1 MEKFTKVRN
10 IGKGNMGACALAR
23 NNEDGRYYV
32 IKQVDLAKLNK
43 KERQQSLNEAKVL
56 SALRHPNVIN
66 YYDSFLARK
75 SDHLCIVMEYADGG
89 DLSQR
94 IKNNHGVHFS
104 QTQVLDWFIQSVL
117 SLHYTHQ
124 RKILHRD
131 VKTQNI
137 FLTQD
142 NLCKLGDYG
151 IARTL
156 NSTYDQASTFVGT
169 PYYLSP
175 ELILERPYDHMSDV
189 WALGVVLYEMMALK
203 HPFNAN
209 DMKSLMHRILKVQY
223 EPPPTIYSPE
233 LRYIVSKILVK
244 DPTQRIRLSEVLELN
259 IISSRI
265 QEWMNGGILP
275 AKYIT
280 ALIRSKSLPPSLMAY
295 AMQQSAVIAANG
307 GGGGGS
313 QASSPSHASQQPLP
327 QLVQPIQQYQPP
339 QQQQAPPPQTF
350 KNHYDPPPAL
360 PKSTSPGVENHNYLP
375 PPSKAISPPPF
386 FFQAPPPQTFK
397 NHYDLPPALPKS
409 TSPGVENHNYLPPPS
424 KAISPPP
431 QGSQQVG
438 VGPSRPQ
445 YNNNNNAGGGYEYF
459 TSAAAGA
466 GGGGGYPQPPAVNR
480 SPERPLQQQQY
491 PQSGANNQPR
501 GGGYDYAA
509 YGGGGQQPQQQQAY
523 RRESEDVLL
532 RGGGGAGRGSNAPP
546 PQLGGAARASQLPP
560 PPVSNDYFSRN
571 ALAPQQQASNSN
583 NIGGGK
589 GAYNLPPAPGR
600 SQLPA
605 LGGNNNINQQQQPVG
620 VYRAYQAQQEY
631 DTKGNVMMGPPPPR
645 SLAPVVV
652 HGQGGIA
659 PPPLRPSNMGMAYG
673 GGGGV
678 GVGGGVA
685 AAMHGYR
692 GGGGGGGGGGGN
704 AIQQH
709 NNDIQAMLQR
719 AAQERA
725 QRQKMF
731 R

>member
-75 SDHLCIVMEYADGG
+75 SDHLCIVMEFADGG

-142 NLCKLGDYG
+142 NVVKLGDYG

-275 AKYIT
+275 TKYIT

-307 GGGGGS
+307 GGGGNS
-313 QASSPSHASQQPLP
+313 QASSPTHASQQQQLP
-327 QLVQPIQQYQPP
+327 QIP
-339 QQQQAPPPQTF
+339 QQQQQPQ
-350 KNHYDPPPAL
+350 A
-360 PKSTSPGVENHNYLP
+360 
-375 PPSKAISPPPF
+375 
-386 FFQAPPPQTFK
+386 FK

-409 TSPGVENHNYLPPPS
+409 SSPALDNNNNYHHNYPPPPS
-424 KAISPPP
+424 KAVSPPP
-431 QGSQQVG
+431 ASSNMNNYQSGVIVG
-438 VGPSRPQ
+438 GGGGPPRPA
-445 YNNNNNAGGGYEYF
+445 YNHANNAGAAGYEPSYI
-459 TSAAAGA
+459 SAA
-466 GGGGGYPQPPAVNR
+466 GGGGGGVVGGYPHPPAVNR
-480 SPERPLQQQQY
+480 SPERPLQPVQY
-491 PQSGANNQPR
+491 PTNNAGNQNR
-501 GGGYDYAA
+501 GYDYAGG
-509 YGGGGQQPQQQQAY
+509 YGGGGGGQQQY

-532 RGGGGAGRGSNAPP
+532 RGGGVRGNAPA
-546 PQLGGAARASQLPP
+546 LGGAPVRLPVPTSSNSQQPP
-560 PPVSNDYFSRN
+560 LSNDYFSRN
-571 ALAPQQQASNSN
+571 ALAPQGN
-583 NIGGGK
+583 GGGAAK
-589 GAYNLPPAPGR
+589 GGYSMPPVPAR

-605 LGGNNNINQQQQPVG
+605 LGGNPPVG
-620 VYRAYQAQQEY
+620 VPVYRAYQAQQEY
-631 DTKGNVMMGPPPPR
+631 ETKGMPPR

-659 PPPLRPSNMGMAYG
+659 PPPLRPANMGVAY
-673 GGGGV
+673 GGGV

>member
-94 IKNNHGVHFS
+94 IKNNHGINFTE
-104 QTQVLDWFIQSVL
+104 TQVLDWFIQSVL
-117 SLHYTHQ
+117 SLHYVHQ

-137 FLTQD
+137 FLTQE
-142 NLCKLGDYG
+142 NLCKLGDFG

-156 NSTYDQASTFVGT
+156 SSTYDQASTFVGT

-189 WALGVVLYEMMALK
+189 WALGVVLYELMTLK

-223 EPPPTIYSPE
+223 EPPPTLYSNE
-233 LRYIVSKILVK
+233 LRSIVSKILVK
-244 DPTQRIRLSEVLELN
+244 DPMQRIRLGEVLELP
-259 IISSRI
+259 IVSRRI
-265 QEWMNGGILP
+265 RQWIDGGVLP
-275 AKYIT
+275 GKYVT
-280 ALIRSKSLPPSLMAY
+280 ALLRSKALPPSMMAY
-295 AMQQSAVIAANG
+295 AMQQSAVIAAATG
-307 GGGGGS
+307 GPAPPPAGG
-313 QASSPSHASQQPLP
+313 ASSPSHAQQAYKSSNIETYDLAPQKEKAISPSAQMMQAADPSPRPLYKNNANSVSPQPPPVQQQQQLNVQNSNLYAAAARAPQQPVNSSRPTYGGGSYDQFANVGGGGGYVHQGVPPVVASSSSVPSALP
-327 QLVQPIQQYQPP
+327 PNRSPERAPYNYKPAVGGAPLPPPP
-339 QQQQAPPPQTF
+339 QQQQ
-350 KNHYDPPPAL
+350 
-360 PKSTSPGVENHNYLP
+360 
-375 PPSKAISPPPF
+375 
-386 FFQAPPPQTFK
+386 
-397 NHYDLPPALPKS
+397 
-409 TSPGVENHNYLPPPS
+409 
-424 KAISPPP
+424 
-431 QGSQQVG
+431 
-438 VGPSRPQ
+438 
-445 YNNNNNAGGGYEYF
+445 
-459 TSAAAGA
+459 
-466 GGGGGYPQPPAVNR
+466 
-480 SPERPLQQQQY
+480 
-491 PQSGANNQPR
+491 
-501 GGGYDYAA
+501 
-509 YGGGGQQPQQQQAY
+509 Y
-523 RRESEDVLL
+523 RRESEDILLGGRGGGYGGNIGPSDGGYALRRPLQQPMAAPGSDVYSRNPPPVNTNRSNYPGGYRPERGNDPPPPL
-532 RGGGGAGRGSNAPP
+532 RGGGG
-546 PQLGGAARASQLPP
+546 LP
-560 PPVSNDYFSRN
+560 
-571 ALAPQQQASNSN
+571 ALNSN
-583 NIGGGK
+583 NN
-589 GAYNLPPAPGR
+589 NL
-600 SQLPA
+600 
-605 LGGNNNINQQQQPVG
+605 
-620 VYRAYQAQQEY
+620 YRAYQAQQEFE
-631 DTKGNVMMGPPPPR
+631 KAPR

-659 PPPLRPSNMGMAYG
+659 PPPLRPNNMGVAYG
-673 GGGGV
+673 AG
-678 GVGGGVA
+678 GGGVA

-692 GGGGGGGGGGGN
+692 GGGGGLPSNQN

-709 NNDIQAMLQR
+709 NNDIQLMLQR